1 MVEISVL
8 IPSKVGE
15 HRLPAAI
22 KSIYDKDLNI
32 EILVGID
39 GSDSNLIKELNDL
52 KIENLTVYEFNK
64 DTGTT
69 KILNELL
76 LITQGE
82 FIARMD
88 ADDLSLPKRLST
100 QINFMKENS
109 DVSMICTNA
118 LGNSGTRMMKR
129 ARGFLDYKDF
139 LNNNPVIHPTVMMRK
154 SDLTE
159 GNYSYNNKWIK
170 SQDYELWTR
179 ISRRRK
185 IYYDSEPLV
194 QYTKTFNLKGFSKQY
209 FYFKIAQ
216 IKNLFWHLFKNSSSS
231 KLLAFRIFF
240 VFLLMPIDYLKIVIW
255 NRINAK

>member
-39 GSDSNLIKELNDL
+39 GSDSNLIKELDNL
-52 KIENLTVYEFNK
+52 KIEKLMVYQFNN

-69 KILNELL
+69 KILNKLL

-88 ADDLSLPKRLST
+88 ADDLSLPKRLSI
-100 QINFMKENS
+100 QVNFMRENPEITI
-109 DVSMICTNA
+109 MCANA
-118 LGNSGTRMMKR
+118 LEKGGALMMKR

-154 SDLTE
+154 SHLTE
-159 GNYSYNNKWIK
+159 GNYAYNNKWKK
-170 SQDYELWTR
+170 SQDFELWTR
-179 ISRRRK
+179 ISRRKK
-185 IYYDSEPLV
+185 IYYDSEPLI

-216 IKNLFWHLFKNSSSS
+216 LKNLFWHLFKNSSSS
-231 KLLAFRIFF
+231 KLLVFRVFF